1 MARVGLFLR
10 VLVKDGER
18 ALLLRDG
25 RCVRV
30 LEPGLH
36 RLFDPLGALKAES
49 FSVVRAEFP
58 GERYAVQASSDL
70 VNWTTLSTHTV
81 DFYGMLD
88 FIDGDMARDPMR
100 FYRAVKQ

>member
-36 RLFDPLGALKAES
+36 RLFDPLGALVSRIIRIRVPSADQLLLGNQRQQPDKVATLLGSKVFRS
-49 FSVVRAEFP
+49 FELDIRWRSKNEFSK
-58 GERYAVQASSDL
+58 ERLFENAD
-70 VNWTTLSTHTV
+70 
-81 DFYGMLD
+81 
-88 FIDGDMARDPMR
+88 
-100 FYRAVKQ
+100 